1 MYVWVKPFSCVRGD
15 TDKSYQIITAQTAA
29 VLTLMQC
36 NTFDMKNGAY
46 QPDAKALQLL
56 HIAIQE
62 NTNTTGDFTF

>member
-46 QPDAKALQLL
+46 QPDAKA
-56 HIAIQE
+56 
-62 NTNTTGDFTF
+62 